1 MVLLC
6 KHRALYVKA
15 CIIANGVTD
24 SQGDTL
30 QAEDIKKIFTSFNNS
45 DNFEIYHNE
54 IPIEGVSLLENY
66 IATADETIGTRVA
79 SSGSWLA
86 VIRVDNPDIQ
96 ERLLKGEFKGVSL
109 NNKIAVEC
117 KGSLTGTIR
126 YQDVADAECVIPVYI
141 SFVEA
146 GANGYGLH
154 VMDYDAY
161 IQKSKDVKITNN
173 NIGDT
178 IMDLKEFLEG
188 LKSLIQKAE
197 ETPTNED
204 SAKDEDPKEK
214 EEETVEVKKEEKPKE
229 EEEAVVKKATTKEED
244 EEDEEDK
251 PAIEKEAEPTT
262 EPSTKEEEAKD
273 DIITQLEERIS
284 KLEKIIEELTKE
296 EEDDTKEDEKE
307 VKEETDTPKITKSKN
322 VILENQS
329 NTVNTNYYEMTG
341 RDPVTGLKIRNASKI
356 L

>member
-30 QAEDIKKIFTSFNNS
+30 QTEDIKKIFTSFNNS
-45 DNFEIYHNE
+45 NNFEIYHNE
-54 IPIEGVSLLENY
+54 IPIENVSLLENY
-66 IATADETIGTRVA
+66 IATADESIGTSNVPA
-79 SSGSWLA
+79 GSWLA

-117 KGSLTGTIR
+117 KGSLTGAVR

-173 NIGDT
+173 NNIGDT

-204 SAKDEDPKEK
+204 SAKDEDPKEQK
-214 EEETVEVKKEEKPKE
+214 EEEAVEVKKEEKPKE
-229 EEEAVVKKATTKEED
+229 EEED
-244 EEDEEDK
+244 DEEDK
-251 PAIEKEAEPTT
+251 PVIEKEAEPTT

-273 DIITQLEERIS
+273 DIITELEERIS

-296 EEDDTKEDEKE
+296 EEDTKEDEKE

-341 RDPVTGLKIRNASKI
+341 RDPVTGLKIRNTSKI

>member
-45 DNFEIYHNE
+45 NNFEIYHNE
-54 IPIEGVSLLENY
+54 IPIENVSLLENY
-66 IATADETIGTRVA
+66 IATADESIGTSNVPA
-79 SSGSWLA
+79 GSWLA

-117 KGSLTGTIR
+117 KGSLTGAVR

-173 NIGDT
+173 NNIGDT

-204 SAKDEDPKEK
+204 SAKDEDPKEQK
-214 EEETVEVKKEEKPKE
+214 EEEAVEVKKEEKPKE
-229 EEEAVVKKATTKEED
+229 EEED
-244 EEDEEDK
+244 DEEDK
-251 PAIEKEAEPTT
+251 PVIEKEAEPTT

-273 DIITQLEERIS
+273 DIITELEERIS

-296 EEDDTKEDEKE
+296 EEDTKEDEKE

>member
-45 DNFEIYHNE
+45 NNFEIYHNE
-54 IPIEGVSLLENY
+54 IPIENVSLLENY
-66 IATADETIGTRVA
+66 IATADESIGTSNVPA
-79 SSGSWLA
+79 GSWLA

-117 KGSLTGTIR
+117 KGSLTGAVR

-173 NIGDT
+173 NNIGDT

-204 SAKDEDPKEK
+204 SAKDEDPKEQK
-214 EEETVEVKKEEKPKE
+214 EEEAVEVKKEEKPKE
-229 EEEAVVKKATTKEED
+229 EEED
-244 EEDEEDK
+244 DEEDK
-251 PAIEKEAEPTT
+251 PVIEKEAEPTT

-273 DIITQLEERIS
+273 DIITELEERIS

-296 EEDDTKEDEKE
+296 EEDTKEDEKE

-341 RDPVTGLKIRNASKI
+341 RDPVTGLKIRNTSKI

>member
-30 QAEDIKKIFTSFNNS
+30 QTEDIKKIFTSFNNS
-45 DNFEIYHNE
+45 NNFEIYHNE
-54 IPIEGVSLLENY
+54 IPIENVSLLENY
-66 IATADETIGTRVA
+66 IATADESIGTSNVPA
-79 SSGSWLA
+79 GSWLA

-117 KGSLTGTIR
+117 KGSLTGAVR

-173 NIGDT
+173 NNIGDT

-204 SAKDEDPKEK
+204 SAKDEDPKEQK
-214 EEETVEVKKEEKPKE
+214 EEEAVEVKKEEKPKE
-229 EEEAVVKKATTKEED
+229 EEED
-244 EEDEEDK
+244 DEEDK
-251 PAIEKEAEPTT
+251 PVIEKEAEPTT

-273 DIITQLEERIS
+273 DIITELEERIS

-296 EEDDTKEDEKE
+296 EEDTKEDEKE

>member
-30 QAEDIKKIFTSFNNS
+30 QAQDIKKIFTSFNNS
-45 DNFEIYHNE
+45 NNFEIYHNE

-66 IATADETIGTRVA
+66 IATADESIGTLNVPA
-79 SSGSWLA
+79 GSWLA

-117 KGSLTGTIR
+117 KGSLTGAIR

-197 ETPTNED
+197 ETPATDD

-229 EEEAVVKKATTKEED
+229 EDAVVKKATTKEED

-296 EEDDTKEDEKE
+296 EEDTKEDEKE

>member
-30 QAEDIKKIFTSFNNS
+30 QAQDIKKIFTSFNNS
-45 DNFEIYHNE
+45 NNFEIYHNE
-54 IPIEGVSLLENY
+54 IPIENVSLLENY
-66 IATADETIGTRVA
+66 IATADESIGTSNVPA
-79 SSGSWLA
+79 GSWLA

-117 KGSLTGTIR
+117 KGSLTGAVR

-173 NIGDT
+173 NNIGDT

-197 ETPTNED
+197 ETPDD
-204 SAKDEDPKEK
+204 SAEVKEEDKKEEPKE
-214 EEETVEVKKEEKPKE
+214 EDEAVEVKKEEP
-229 EEEAVVKKATTKEED
+229 
-244 EEDEEDK
+244 
-251 PAIEKEAEPTT
+251 
-262 EPSTKEEEAKD
+262 
-273 DIITQLEERIS
+273 QS
-284 KLEKIIEELTKE
+284 K
-296 EEDDTKEDEKE
+296 
-307 VKEETDTPKITKSKN
+307 
-322 VILENQS
+322 
-329 NTVNTNYYEMTG
+329 
-341 RDPVTGLKIRNASKI
+341 
-356 L
+356 

>member
-54 IPIEGVSLLENY
+54 IPIENVSLLENY
-66 IATADETIGTRVA
+66 IATADESIGTSNVPA
-79 SSGSWLA
+79 GSWLA

-117 KGSLTGTIR
+117 KGSLTGAVR

-173 NIGDT
+173 NNIGDT

-197 ETPTNED
+197 ETPDD
-204 SAKDEDPKEK
+204 SAEVK
-214 EEETVEVKKEEKPKE
+214 EEDTQQEKDNDEVKKEDK
-229 EEEAVVKKATTKEED
+229 KEED
-244 EEDEEDK
+244 EEPVVKKAEDE
-251 PAIEKEAEPTT
+251 PVKEAEPTT
-262 EPSTKEEEAKD
+262 EPSKEDKADEITK
-273 DIITQLEERIS
+273 LEKRIS
-284 KLEKIIEELTKE
+284 KLEKIIEELTK

>member
-54 IPIEGVSLLENY
+54 IPIENVSLLENY
-66 IATADETIGTRVA
+66 IATADESIGTSNVPA
-79 SSGSWLA
+79 GSWLA

-117 KGSLTGTIR
+117 KGSLTGAVR

-173 NIGDT
+173 NNIGDT

-204 SAKDEDPKEK
+204 SAKDEDPKEQK
-214 EEETVEVKKEEKPKE
+214 EEETVEVKKEDKKE

-244 EEDEEDK
+244 EEDEEK
-251 PAIEKEAEPTT
+251 EPAIEKEAEPTT
-262 EPSTKEEEAKD
+262 EPSKEDKADEITK
-273 DIITQLEERIS
+273 LEKRIS

-296 EEDDTKEDEKE
+296 EEEDTKDDEKE

-322 VILENQS
+322 VILENQT

-341 RDPVTGLKIRNASKI
+341 RDPITGVKIRNQSKI
-356 L
+356 M

>member
-54 IPIEGVSLLENY
+54 IPIENVSLLENY
-66 IATADETIGTRVA
+66 IATADESIGTSNVPA
-79 SSGSWLA
+79 GSWLA

-117 KGSLTGTIR
+117 KGSLTGAVR

-173 NIGDT
+173 NNIGDT

-197 ETPTNED
+197 ETPDD
-204 SAKDEDPKEK
+204 SAEVK
-214 EEETVEVKKEEKPKE
+214 EEDTQQEKDNDEVKKEDK
-229 EEEAVVKKATTKEED
+229 KEED
-244 EEDEEDK
+244 EEPVVKKAEDE
-251 PAIEKEAEPTT
+251 PVKEAEPTT
-262 EPSTKEEEAKD
+262 EPSKEDKADEITK
-273 DIITQLEERIS
+273 LEKRIS
-284 KLEKIIEELTKE
+284 KLEKIIEELTK

-322 VILENQS
+322 VILENQT

-341 RDPVTGLKIRNASKI
+341 RDPITGVKIRNQSKI
-356 L
+356 M

>member
-117 KGSLTGTIR
+117 KGSLTGVVR

-141 SFVEA
+141 SFVET

-161 IQKSKDVKITNN
+161 IQKSKDVKITNNN

-197 ETPTNED
+197 ETPANDD
-204 SAKDEDPKEK
+204 SAKDEDPKE
-214 EEETVEVKKEEKPKE
+214 EDEAVEVKKEEPQSKE
-229 EEEAVVKKATTKEED
+229 EEEDEDEEPVVKKAED
-244 EEDEEDK
+244 E
-251 PAIEKEAEPTT
+251 PVKEAEPTT
-262 EPSTKEEEAKD
+262 EPSKEDKADEITK
-273 DIITQLEERIS
+273 LEERIS

-296 EEDDTKEDEKE
+296 EEEDTKEDEKE

-341 RDPVTGLKIRNASKI
+341 RDPVTGLKIRNTSKI

>member
-66 IATADETIGTRVA
+66 IATADETIGTNIVP
-79 SSGSWLA
+79 SGSWLA

-117 KGSLTGTIR
+117 KGSLTGTVR

-173 NIGDT
+173 NNIGDT

-197 ETPTNED
+197 ETPDD
-204 SAKDEDPKEK
+204 SAKDEDPKEEK
-214 EEETVEVKKEEKPKE
+214 EEEAVEVKKEDKKE
-229 EEEAVVKKATTKEED
+229 EEEAVVKKATTKE

-262 EPSTKEEEAKD
+262 EPSTKEDKADE
-273 DIITQLEERIS
+273 ITKLEERIS
-284 KLEKIIEELTKE
+284 KLEKLIEELTKE
-296 EEDDTKEDEKE
+296 EEDTKEDEKE

>member
-30 QAEDIKKIFTSFNNS
+30 QTEDIKKIFTSFNNS

-54 IPIEGVSLLENY
+54 IPIENVSLLENY
-66 IATADETIGTRVA
+66 IATADETIGTNIVP
-79 SSGSWLA
+79 SGSWLA

-109 NNKIAVEC
+109 NNKIATEC
-117 KGSLTGTIR
+117 KGSLTGAVR

-173 NIGDT
+173 NNIGDT

-197 ETPTNED
+197 ETPDD
-204 SAKDEDPKEK
+204 SAKDEDPKEPK
-214 EEETVEVKKEEKPKE
+214 EEEAVEVKKEEPQSKE
-229 EEEAVVKKATTKEED
+229 EEEDEEPVVKKAED
-244 EEDEEDK
+244 E
-251 PAIEKEAEPTT
+251 PVKEAEPTT
-262 EPSTKEEEAKD
+262 EPSTKEEDKADE
-273 DIITQLEERIS
+273 ITQLEERIS

-296 EEDDTKEDEKE
+296 EEDDTKEDEKPT
-307 VKEETDTPKITKSKN
+307 KEETDTPKITKSKN
-322 VILENQS
+322 VILENQN

-341 RDPVTGLKIRNASKI
+341 RDPVTGLKIRNTSKI

>member
-66 IATADETIGTRVA
+66 IATADESIGTLNVPA
-79 SSGSWLA
+79 GSWLA

-117 KGSLTGTIR
+117 KGSLTGAVR

-197 ETPTNED
+197 ETPANDD
-204 SAKDEDPKEK
+204 SAKDEDPKEEK
-214 EEETVEVKKEEKPKE
+214 ADEAVEVKKEEKPKE
-229 EEEAVVKKATTKEED
+229 EDAVVEKATTKEED
-244 EEDEEDK
+244 EAVEGDK
-251 PAIEKEAEPTT
+251 PVIEKEAEPTT

-284 KLEKIIEELTKE
+284 KLEKIIEELKPKE
-296 EEDDTKEDEKE
+296 EDEKE

-341 RDPVTGLKIRNASKI
+341 RDPVTGLKKRNASKI

>member
-54 IPIEGVSLLENY
+54 IPIENVSLLENY
-66 IATADETIGTRVA
+66 IATADESIGTSNVPA
-79 SSGSWLA
+79 GSWLA

-117 KGSLTGTIR
+117 KGSLTGAIR

-197 ETPTNED
+197 ETPATDD

-214 EEETVEVKKEEKPKE
+214 EEETVEVKKEEPQSKE
-229 EEEAVVKKATTKEED
+229 EEDEDEEPVVKKAED
-244 EEDEEDK
+244 E
-251 PAIEKEAEPTT
+251 PVKEAEPTT
-262 EPSTKEEEAKD
+262 EPSKEDKADEITK
-273 DIITQLEERIS
+273 LEERIS

-296 EEDDTKEDEKE
+296 EEDTKEDEKE

-341 RDPVTGLKIRNASKI
+341 RDPITGVKIRNQSKI
-356 L
+356 M

>member
-1 MVLLC
+1 MFLC
-6 KHRALYVKA
+6 KHKALYVKA

-30 QAEDIKKIFTSFNNS
+30 QAEDIKKIFTSFNNTN
-45 DNFEIYHNE
+45 NFEIYHNE
-54 IPIEGVSLLENY
+54 IPIENVSLLENY
-66 IATADETIGTRVA
+66 IATADETIGTLNVP
-79 SSGSWLA
+79 SGSWLA

-117 KGSLTGTIR
+117 KGSLTGAVR

-173 NIGDT
+173 NNIGDT
-178 IMDLKEFLEG
+178 IMDLKEFLDG

-197 ETPTNED
+197 ETPTTED
-204 SAKDEDPKEK
+204 SAKDEDPKEPK
-214 EEETVEVKKEEKPKE
+214 EEDEAVEVKKEEPQSKE
-229 EEEAVVKKATTKEED
+229 EKDEDEEPVVKKAED
-244 EEDEEDK
+244 E
-251 PAIEKEAEPTT
+251 PVKEAEPTT
-262 EPSTKEEEAKD
+262 EPSKEDKADEITK
-273 DIITQLEERIS
+273 LEERIS

-307 VKEETDTPKITKSKN
+307 VQEETDTPKITKSKN